1 MVNNKLE
8 LAVIIPVYNEEEIIS
23 TVLSEWYQKLKDL
36 EINFEIHAYNDG
48 SNDNSLKV
56 MNKIA
61 EKSERLVVHDK
72 ENSGHGPT
80 ILMGYREN
88 SHAEWVFQVDSDNEM
103 SPQEFYKVWE
113 IRNQTDFV
121 IGKRDGRESPPTR
134 KIMSR
139 VSRTIVSL
147 FYSNKVYDVNAPYR
161 LMRTSIFMEYWKRI
175 PKNTF
180 APNVIVSGIAGLIN
194 CRITELPIKHINR
207 ATGEVSIQKI
217 KLLRVAIKSLFQT
230 VITRFLIAK

>member
-1 MVNNKLE
+1 MNKILE
-8 LAVIIPVYNEEEIIS
+8 LALIIPVYNEEEIIPV
-23 TVLSEWYQKLKDL
+23 VLMDWHKTLDELGIS
-36 EINFEIHAYNDG
+36 FEIHAYNDG
-48 SNDNSLKV
+48 SKDNSLKV
-56 MNKIA
+56 MKDVA
-61 EKSERLVVHDK
+61 EKSERLIVHDK

-80 ILMGYREN
+80 ILKGYIEN
-88 SHAEWVFQVDSDNEM
+88 SGAEFVFQVDSDNEM

-134 KIMSR
+134 KIMSW

-147 FYSNKVYDVNAPYR
+147 FYSNKVYDVNSPYR
-161 LMRTSIFMEYWKRI
+161 LMRTSIFKKYWELI

-207 ATGEVSIQKI
+207 ATGEVSIQNFKLYKI
-217 KLLRVAIKSLFQT
+217 AIMSLIQT
-230 VITRFLIAK
+230 VKCRFLFNR